1 MITKCYYSCYKK
13 DLAFEI
19 YSRRQSDH
27 LESFVGLGGSQ
38 AGLVLLFRHLAR
50 SFSRSNGTLVFGL
63 NDLAKDFRGH
73 KKDSMVDVCR
83 SIFTSSFGFGGWS
96 DWNFSSLP
104 GIVPY
109 HPENFH
115 VPDARIRFLVR
126 FTVFRKIYLES
137 MCYGDSPC
145 AFFSRAFRDP
155 VLALI
160 ENFSRF
166 YLIHQLRQLE
176 IKVFY
181 NFLGCLESRFSRT
194 NRIFKILS
202 RSIVF

>member
-109 HPENFH
+109 HPDNFH
-115 VPDARIRFLVR
+115 VLNRSAQKSDFAEFLLHKVLKTLNRSALQNLRI
-126 FTVFRKIYLES
+126 
-137 MCYGDSPC
+137 
-145 AFFSRAFRDP
+145 
-155 VLALI
+155 
-160 ENFSRF
+160 
-166 YLIHQLRQLE
+166 Q
-176 IKVFY
+176 
-181 NFLGCLESRFSRT
+181 
-194 NRIFKILS
+194 
-202 RSIVF
+202 